1 MTIFSAADSIAAAP
15 AVSAGTPSSGQSR
28 HAIYAASI
36 GNVMEWY
43 DFNVFAFMAVP
54 LAKNFFPG
62 SDATAGLLSTF
73 AVLGVG
79 LIVRPLGGLIIG
91 RMGDVRGRKPALIF
105 TVLLMA
111 LGTAMIGLLPNYSSI
126 GILAPLFL
134 VVARMM
140 QGFSTGGEWGSA
152 TTFMAEWSQA
162 GRRGYYTSIQQLSN
176 AVGLLLGSGV
186 AALVTTVLT
195 VEALDS
201 WGWRVPFLLGAL
213 FGPIGFWL
221 RSSIDETPPFRE
233 VEAASG
239 RTDTRAAERKAWKTA
254 AIAVGFAAGWT
265 VCFYAFL
272 NFMPTFTR
280 IQLKLSPAEA
290 LWSNTIGLIAFTLC
304 VPMMGALSDRIGRRP
319 LLLLSNVAFL
329 VFPLPVFLLL
339 VHSHS
344 FLLVVAAQLLFGV
357 ALSLYSGPGPAA
369 IAELFPTRG
378 RSLWLSLS
386 FSLAVALFGGF
397 TPFISQW
404 LIAALA
410 TPLAPSF
417 YIMAVVA
424 LSFVV
429 IWNMQETA
437 HKPLP

>member
-1 MTIFSAADSIAAAP
+1 MRASANLYACKEDVPMPTVVIEGARVDYDLREGGDRPIIFLHGGFGSSSQLWTRTMAALPHRYTAFALNNFIRSDPPPTGYSVAA
-15 AVSAGTPSSGQSR
+15 
-28 HAIYAASI
+28 
-36 GNVMEWY
+36 
-43 DFNVFAFMAVP
+43 FAHRV
-54 LAKNFFPG
+54 G
-62 SDATAGLLSTF
+62 EF
-73 AVLGVG
+73 A
-79 LIVRPLGGLIIG
+79 R
-91 RMGDVRGRKPALIF
+91 
-105 TVLLMA
+105 A
-111 LGTAMIGLLPNYSSI
+111 LGLGRPV
-126 GILAPLFL
+126 LAGHSMGG
-134 VVARMM
+134 VVCQLA
-140 QGFSTGGEWGSA
+140 A
-152 TTFMAEWSQA
+152 
-162 GRRGYYTSIQQLSN
+162 QLSN

-201 WGWRVPFLLGAL
+201 WGWRIPFLLGAL

-239 RTDTRAAERKAWKTA
+239 RTDTRAAERKTWKTA

-329 VFPLPVFLLL
+329 VLPLPVFLLL